1 MGQTKTNKGS
11 VTILKICINGGHYP
25 GLDCGAVGDRL
36 QEADVT
42 RVLMHS
48 VAGYLA
54 AVGYEVL
61 EVQENELWEITNTS
75 NAWGADLF
83 VSIHCNAANKRA
95 RGTETFCYYDSK
107 TGRQLAECIQ
117 RQLVSAIP
125 TIDRGVKEAG
135 FYVIKHTNCPA
146 VLVET
151 AFIDNLEDE
160 NFLIYNTED
169 IAKAIARGITDYV
182 AER

>member
-1 MGQTKTNKGS
+1 M
-11 VTILKICINGGHYP
+11 KICINGGHYP

-42 RVLMHS
+42 RALMHS

-54 AVGYEVL
+54 AVGHEVF
-61 EVQENELWEITNTS
+61 EVQENELWEITNAS
-75 NAWGADLF
+75 NAWGAELF
-83 VSIHCNAANKRA
+83 VSIHCNACNKRA
-95 RGTETFCYYDSK
+95 RGTETFSYYGSNA
-107 TGRQLAECIQ
+107 GRRLATCIQ
-117 RQLVSAIP
+117 RQLVGAIP

-146 VLVET
+146 ALVEV
-151 AFIDNLEDE
+151 AFIDNWEDE

-182 AER
+182 AEVLQ

>member
-1 MGQTKTNKGS
+1 M
-11 VTILKICINGGHYP
+11 KICINGGHYP

-54 AVGYEVL
+54 AVGYEVI
-61 EVQENELWEITNTS
+61 EVQEYELYDITNAA

-95 RGTETFCYYDSK
+95 RGTETFCHYGSIA
-107 TGRQLAECIQ
+107 GRKLAACIQ
-117 RQLVSAIP
+117 AQLVQSIP
-125 TIDRGVKEAG
+125 TKDRGVKEAG

-151 AFIDNLEDE
+151 AFIDNWEDE

-182 AER
+182 AEVS